1 MFPYKT
7 AFLETMDEQTQTA
20 AEAPDYDYD
29 YVESTARIA
38 VYDDLL
44 SSPQIIDIEP
54 NTTREFI
61 NELATSIY
69 NSAKTAGGTIPYSII
84 LQVAENFIHSRFQ
97 EMVVSVLDGGN
108 TIRFSDQGPGIPD
121 KAKAQQPGYSSATA
135 QMKRYINGVGSGL
148 PIVREYMETKHG
160 TVRIEDNMNSGAVVT
175 ISLKPAEGEGAS
187 AEAAQSQ
194 TGYPEAVSSMQGVPA
209 AQKEGMPTFG
219 YQPADFPMMAGGSY
233 PTATGW
239 PQGSYPQ
246 MQTADPAQGKP
257 FANPGIMPQQAT
269 PGFNMPA
276 TTFGTPTP
284 AGDPLEVAMSMLSQ
298 RALQIVKLFVYEDI
312 WGVKDISEETDI
324 PTSSTY
330 SELKKLEEAGMMTRL
345 GKKYKLTELG
355 ERVAQNLS

>member
-1 MFPYKT
+1 
-7 AFLETMDEQTQTA
+7 MDEQTQNA
-20 AEAPDYDYD
+20 SGAYDYD

-54 NTTREFI
+54 NSTREFI
-61 NELATSIY
+61 NELATSVY
-69 NSAKTAGGTIPYSII
+69 SSAKQAGGTIPYSII
-84 LQVAENFIHSRFQ
+84 LQVAQNFIHSQFQ

-108 TIRFSDQGPGIPD
+108 TIRFSDQGPGIPN
-121 KAKAQQPGYSSATA
+121 KEKAQQPGYSSATA
-135 QMKRYINGVGSGL
+135 QMKRYIDGVGSGL

-175 ISLKPAEGEGAS
+175 ISLNAS
-187 AEAAQSQ
+187 AE
-194 TGYPEAVSSMQGVPA
+194 TSSMEALHEQEPYLQAAPA
-209 AQKEGMPTFG
+209 QEPYPQAPQNQAAAMAAFL
-219 YQPADFPMMAGGSY
+219 QAGGPVAAAY
-233 PTATGW
+233 
-239 PQGSYPQ
+239 
-246 MQTADPAQGKP
+246 
-257 FANPGIMPQQAT
+257 PQQAPLQT
-269 PGFNMPA
+269 MQDFQPQGAYPQAGTVNPLVNAIGMAPA
-276 TTFGTPTP
+276 AAGAVPNSVAFAPSP

-330 SELKKLEEAGMMTRL
+330 TELKKLEEAGMMTRL